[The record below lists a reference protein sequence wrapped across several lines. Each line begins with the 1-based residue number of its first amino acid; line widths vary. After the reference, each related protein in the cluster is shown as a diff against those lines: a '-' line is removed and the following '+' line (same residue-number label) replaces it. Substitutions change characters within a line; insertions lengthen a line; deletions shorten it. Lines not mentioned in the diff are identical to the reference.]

1 MSVFTHLDYDD
12 HEKVVFHRDA
22 TTGLQA
28 IIAIH
33 NTNLGCALGGC
44 RMWPYAS
51 EDEAIADVLRLSRGM
66 TYKAAITGLNLG
78 GGKAVII
85 GDPHREKTSDL
96 LRAMGRLV
104 NSLQGEYVTAE
115 DVGIGEEDVA
125 TMATET
131 SFVTGFT
138 RQGGMGGDPSPYTAY
153 GVFRGIEQA
162 ARFQLGWDTL
172 SGMRVTIQGVGK
184 VGYELARLLS
194 EAGVRVY
201 AADIF
206 SDNLKRAVADL
217 GVIPVAP
224 EDILRQPAEVFSP
237 CAMGAVLNE
246 QSIREL
252 GAPIVAGSANNQLA
266 TEEDGLRLASS
277 GVLYVPDYVINSGG
291 LIEVYY
297 QYFGADRQEV
307 LRHIDRVAAET
318 LPEIFRL
325 ATLEHAATSVI
336 ADQLARERFMTRS
349 LAHTDAA

>member
-1 MSVFTHLDYDD
+1 MSVFSHPDYDG
-12 HEKVVFHRDA
+12 HEKLVFHRDA
-22 TTGLQA
+22 DTGLQA

-33 NTNLGCALGGC
+33 NTHLGCALGGC
-44 RMWPYAS
+44 RMWPYAN

-85 GDPHREKTSDL
+85 GDPHVDKTPEL

-115 DVGIGEEDVA
+115 DVGIGEEDVL
-125 TMATET
+125 TMAAETE
-131 SFVTGFT
+131 FVTGFDH
-138 RQGGMGGDPSPYTAY
+138 RSGASGDPSPFTAY

-162 ARFQLGWDTL
+162 ARFQLDWDTL
-172 SGMRVTIQGVGK
+172 AGMRVAIQGVGK
-184 VGYELARLLS
+184 VGYELARLLT
-194 EAGVRVY
+194 EAGARVY
-201 AADIF
+201 VADIF
-206 SDNLKRAVADL
+206 PDNLKRAVADL
-217 GVIPVAP
+217 GVIPVSP
-224 EDILRQPAEVFSP
+224 EEILRQPAEVFSP
-237 CAMGAVLNE
+237 CAMGAVLNAR
-246 QSIREL
+246 SIREL
-252 GAPIVAGSANNQLA
+252 GAPIVAGSANNQLD
-266 TEEDGLRLASS
+266 TEEDGHRLAAS

-318 LPEIFRL
+318 LPQIFRI
-325 ATLEHAATSVI
+325 AAAENAATSEV
-336 ADQLARERFMTRS
+336 ADQLARERFMSRP

>member
-1 MSVFTHLDYDD
+1 MSVFTHPDYDS
-12 HEKVVFHRDA
+12 HEKVIFHHDA
-22 TTGLQA
+22 ETGLQA

-44 RMWPYAS
+44 RMWPYGS
-51 EDEAIADVLRLSRGM
+51 EEDAISDVLRLSRGM

-85 GDPHREKTSDL
+85 GDPRKEKSPTL
-96 LRAMGRLV
+96 LRAMARLV
-104 NSLQGEYVTAE
+104 DSLNGEYVTAE
-115 DVGIGEEDVA
+115 DVGINEEDVQV
-125 TMATET
+125 MAGETE
-131 SFVTGFT
+131 FVTGYA
-138 RQGGMGGDPSPYTAY
+138 RQGGVSGDPSPFTAY

-172 SGMRVTIQGVGK
+172 SGMRVAIQGVGK

-194 EAGVRVY
+194 EAGARVY

-206 SDNLKRAVADL
+206 SDNLKRAVANF

-252 GAPIVAGSANNQLA
+252 GAPVVAGSANNQLA
-266 TEEDGLRLASS
+266 TDQDGLRLASS

-307 LRHIDRVAAET
+307 LRHIERVAEET
-318 LPEIFRL
+318 LPEIFRI
-325 ATLEHAATSVI
+325 AAAENAATSEV
-336 ADQLARERFMTRS
+336 ADQLARERFMNRS
-349 LAHTDAA
+349 LTHTDAA